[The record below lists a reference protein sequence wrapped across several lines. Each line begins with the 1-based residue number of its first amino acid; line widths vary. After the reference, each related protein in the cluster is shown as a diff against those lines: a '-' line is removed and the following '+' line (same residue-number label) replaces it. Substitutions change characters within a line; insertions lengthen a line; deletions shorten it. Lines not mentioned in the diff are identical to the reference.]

1 MRISDNGINLIK
13 KYEGCRLTAYKPVAQ
28 EKYWT
33 IGWGHYGEDVKQ
45 GMTITQ
51 AQADEMLLNDLK
63 VYEAH
68 VRRMCNYLDLNQ
80 NQFDA
85 LVSFTYN
92 CGSGNL
98 IKLTKNQTRT
108 TKEIAEHIEAYNK
121 GANNMVLAG
130 LVKRRKEEKELFLR
144 EVEQMADLPEINI
157 VDKEQKIKD
166 IMNIESRT
174 IDWMEDYKFGIPYLI
189 DKTYAVCVDAEK
201 WRKYLANGGKD
212 IQL

>member
-1 MRISDNGINLIK
+1 MNISKNGVDLIK

-68 VRRMCNYLDLNQ
+68 VRRICNYLDLNQ

-108 TKEIAEHIEAYNK
+108 TQEIAEHIEAYNK
-121 GANNMVLAG
+121 GANNMVLSG

-144 EVEQMADLPEINI
+144 EVEQMADVPEISLQE
-157 VDKEQKIKD
+157 KEEKIKQFYGLD
-166 IMNIESRT
+166 DNT
-174 IDWMEDYKFGIPYLI
+174 IKYFEFYRYNTALI
-189 DKTYAVCVDAEK
+189 DKLYVRAK
-201 WRKYLANGGKD
+201 NS
-212 IQL
+212 